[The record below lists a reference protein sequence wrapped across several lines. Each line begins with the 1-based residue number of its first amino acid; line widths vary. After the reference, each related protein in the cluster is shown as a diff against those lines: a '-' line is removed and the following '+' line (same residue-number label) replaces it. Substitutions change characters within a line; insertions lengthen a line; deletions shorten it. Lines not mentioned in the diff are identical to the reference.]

1 MGPAGQAND
10 EAHTSDETN
19 ISGLR
24 FPASWASHCGAGRT
38 PDFFGPGWVHGEP
51 EVGSPLS
58 DWKPGEQEACT
69 SQNHCVRSPE
79 AGVLSSSWTLLVNPL
94 AV

>member
-24 FPASWASHCGAGRT
+24 FPATWASHCGAGRT
-38 PDFFGPGWVHGEP
+38 LDFFGPGWVHGEP

-58 DWKPGEQEACT
+58 DRKPGEQAGMHKPKPLRKE
-69 SQNHCVRSPE
+69 SRGRSSE
-79 AGVLSSSWTLLVNPL
+79 F
-94 AV
+94 